1 MRHRIGVD
9 QGTPDCKMFT
19 PRLVVDPRAGKEHR
33 GGVGRK
39 VEQTTLATVK
49 TGCFHDSSR
58 AQACIPSLAT

>member
-33 GGVGRK
+33 GVGRE
-39 VEQTTLATVK
+39 VQQTTFASVK
-49 TGCFHDSSR
+49 TGCFHDCSR
-58 AQACIPSLAT
+58 AQD

>member
-1 MRHRIGVD
+1 MRHRICVD

-19 PRLVVDPRAGKEHR
+19 PRLVVDPRAGKEPR
-33 GGVGRK
+33 GVGRK

-58 AQACIPSLAT
+58 AQACIPSLAN